1 MGMVSRR
8 GSILIGVLWSLFFLS
23 ALAAAIYA
31 RVAPQIDF
39 VAKWKDRSRL
49 YHLARAGVKRAMI
62 ELDKDETQDFD
73 GLSDTW
79 ANNEEAFKEA
89 ALGEDGFFSVRYD
102 VSDDD
107 QEPQERYGL
116 TDEERKIN
124 PNRASDAVLKHF
136 FEIAG
141 ETTSQQAGDIT
152 DSILDWV
159 DADDEPRVN
168 GAEKGYYEAL
178 EKGYPCK
185 NKEFE
190 MLEELLLVKGM
201 TRGIFDKVK
210 PDMSVHTDGTVNI
223 NTAGGLVLQGL
234 GMSESLAEKII
245 HFREGNDGE
254 EATEDDNVFDSTQN
268 IAGALT
274 ASESLSPEEIEQF
287 NGVAGSGILSV
298 RSQHFRGESVGG
310 LKDQQTRRRII
321 FVADRQKQIKFW
333 RED

>member
-1 MGMVSRR
+1 
-8 GSILIGVLWSLFFLS
+8 
-23 ALAAAIYA
+23 
-31 RVAPQIDF
+31 
-39 VAKWKDRSRL
+39 
-49 YHLARAGVKRAMI
+49 
-62 ELDKDETQDFD
+62 
-73 GLSDTW
+73 
-79 ANNEEAFKEA
+79 
-89 ALGEDGFFSVRYD
+89 
-102 VSDDD
+102 
-107 QEPQERYGL
+107 
-116 TDEERKIN
+116 
-124 PNRASDAVLKHF
+124 
-136 FEIAG
+136 
-141 ETTSQQAGDIT
+141 
-152 DSILDWV
+152 
-159 DADDEPRVN
+159 
-168 GAEKGYYEAL
+168 
-178 EKGYPCK
+178 
-185 NKEFE
+185 